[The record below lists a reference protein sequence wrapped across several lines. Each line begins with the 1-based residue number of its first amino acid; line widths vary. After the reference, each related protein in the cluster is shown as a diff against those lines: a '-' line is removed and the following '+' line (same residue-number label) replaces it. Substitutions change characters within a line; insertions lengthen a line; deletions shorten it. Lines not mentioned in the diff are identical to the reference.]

1 MFSVQNDKFV
11 DFDHVS
17 LCYSI
22 KLVEPKKLECISD
35 ILTNFQTSTWLSFR
49 DTPILTRNM
58 TCFQCKM
65 TNLLILTMFHYVKV

>member
-35 ILTNFQTSTWLSFR
+35 ILTNFQTSTWFSFR
-49 DTPILTRNM
+49 DISILTRNM

-65 TNLLILTMFHYVKV
+65 TNLLILTMFHCVTV

>member
-11 DFDHVS
+11 DFDYVS

-22 KLVEPKKLECISD
+22 KLVEPKNLQCISD
-35 ILTNFQTSTWLSFR
+35 ILTNFQTSTLFSFR

-65 TNLLILTMFHYVKV
+65 TNLLILTMFHSVIV